1 MRTKHITI
9 AALAL
14 LLAACGNEGILENNE
29 SGSKG
34 GGGKVPM
41 TFTAG
46 MQTRTSLGE
55 DGHAVNWTSGDLVA
69 IYDGTETLCKFEAT
83 EVEGSTATLKGDAE
97 VADTYTAFYPYT
109 NDGTLTFGD
118 GTITFTLPAGQ
129 EAVAG
134 GFAEGLNPSW
144 AQAKDGSKNLEFQN
158 FCALAKFTVDDSGLD
173 GVTNLT
179 LSANTATEKLAGS
192 LTYTIGTDGNDGT
205 LAANDGASQ
214 AVTLKGT
221 FEAGQTYYFVV
232 APGTLTGG
240 ITLSYTDSSNGLK
253 YLKTTSNAVTL
264 TAGHILN
271 LGKVTFQPEAIT
283 DAAFIAAVEEGS
295 TPGIGW
301 TKEDDG
307 TVLLTDANKQAMA
320 EVKELDVHLQGLT
333 DLPGI
338 EYFTGLTSLNCSV
351 NQLTS
356 LDVTMLAY
364 LRTLECTGNQLTS
377 LDVSGLADLVTL
389 NCTGNQLTTLDVSG
403 LTWLNF
409 LDCSGNQLTTLDIT
423 RLDNLYGTLSCGQ
436 QNTTDGNMTLYLTTE
451 QYNFYWVGNWE
462 TDLFNNGVIPQIRD

>member
-1 MRTKHITI
+1 MKVKNMTI

-14 LLAACGNEGILENNE
+14 LLAACGNDDILENNE
-29 SGSKG
+29 SGNA
-34 GGGKVPM
+34 GKVRM

-46 MQTRTSLGE
+46 ISQTRTSLAE
-55 DGHAVNWTSGDLVA
+55 DGHAVNWTDGDA
-69 IYDGTETLCKFEAT
+69 IAVYDGTASNKFPAT
-83 EVEGSTATLKGDAE
+83 DIDGSRATFTGEVTDGSTA
-97 VADTYTAFYPYT
+97 YTAFYPYT
-109 NDGTLTFGD
+109 NDGTLTFAD
-118 GTITFTLPAGQ
+118 GTVTFTLPAEQTATEGS
-129 EAVAG
+129 
-134 GFAEGLNPSW
+134 FANRLNPSW

-158 FCALAKFTVDDSGLD
+158 LCALVKFTVDDSGLD

-221 FEAGQTYYFVV
+221 FEAGKTYYFVV

-264 TAGHILN
+264 TAGRILN

-295 TPGIGW
+295 EPRIGW

-307 TVLLTDANKQAMA
+307 TLLLTDANKQAMA
-320 EVKELDVHLQGLT
+320 GVIVLDVTNKGLT

-338 EYFTGLTSLNCSV
+338 EYFTRL
-351 NQLTS
+351 
-356 LDVTMLAY
+356 
-364 LRTLECTGNQLTS
+364 LRLVCTRNNLTS
-377 LDVSGLADLVTL
+377 LDVSGLTKLDDLD
-389 NCTGNQLTTLDVSG
+389 CEGNNLTTLDVSG
-403 LTWLNF
+403 LTRLAHLN
-409 LDCSGNQLTTLDIT
+409 CSWNRLTELDIT
-423 RLDNLYGTLSCGQ
+423 QLDDLWNLQCGSQ
-436 QNTTDGNMTLYLTTE
+436 QQIEGNMTLYLTQD
-451 QYNFYWVGNWE
+451 QYNNYWGDWGNDFLN
-462 TDLFNNGVIPQIRD
+462 TGVTPQIRD

>member
-1 MRTKHITI
+1 MKVKNMTI

-14 LLAACGNEGILENNE
+14 LLAACGNDDILENNE
-29 SGSKG
+29 SGNA
-34 GGGKVPM
+34 GKVRM

-46 MQTRTSLGE
+46 MPQTRTQLAEGN
-55 DGHAVNWTSGDLVA
+55 AVHWTADDAIA
-69 IYDGTETLCKFEAT
+69 IYDGTASNEFPAT
-83 EVEGSTATLKGDAE
+83 DIDGSRATFTGEVTKGSTN
-97 VADTYTAFYPYT
+97 YTAFYPYT

-118 GTITFTLPAGQ
+118 GTITFTLPTEQTATAGS
-129 EAVAG
+129 
-134 GFAEGLNPSW
+134 FAEGLNPSW
-144 AQAKDGSKNLEFQN
+144 AQATDGSKNLDFQN
-158 FCALAKFTVDDSGLD
+158 LCALVKFTVDDSGLD

-192 LTYTIGTDGNDGT
+192 LTYTTADGT

-264 TAGHILN
+264 TAGRILN

-283 DAAFIAAVEEGS
+283 DTDFITAVG
-295 TPGIGW
+295 TQVGW

-307 TVLLTDANKQAMA
+307 TVLLTDENKQAMA
-320 EVKELDVHLQGLT
+320 EVKELNVHLQGLT

-338 EYFTGLTSLNCSV
+338 EYFTGLTSLDCSS
-351 NQLTS
+351 NQLTT
-356 LDVTMLAY
+356 LDL
-364 LRTLECTGNQLTS
+364 TGLTRLIDLDCSANQLTS
-377 LDVSGLADLVTL
+377 LDVSGLTL
-389 NCTGNQLTTLDVSG
+389 
-403 LTWLNF
+403 LNS
-409 LDCSGNQLTTLDIT
+409 LDCSGNRLTSLDIT
-423 RLDNLYGTLSCGQ
+423 QLDNLYGTLLCGQ
-436 QNTTDGNMTLYLTTE
+436 QITTDGNMTLYLTTE
-451 QYNFYWVGNWE
+451 QYNYYWLGNWE
-462 TDLFNNGVIPQIRD
+462 MEFGNLGVTTKIRD

>member
-1 MRTKHITI
+1 MKVKNMTI

-14 LLAACGNEGILENNE
+14 LLAACGNDDILENNE
-29 SGSKG
+29 SGNA
-34 GGGKVPM
+34 GKVRM

-46 MQTRTSLGE
+46 MPQTRTQLAEGN
-55 DGHAVNWTSGDLVA
+55 AVHWTAGDKIA
-69 IYDGTETLCKFEAT
+69 IYDGTASNEFPAT
-83 EVEGSTATLKGDAE
+83 DIDGSRATFTGEVTKGSTN
-97 VADTYTAFYPYT
+97 YTAFYPYT

-118 GTITFTLPAGQ
+118 GTITFTLPTEQTATAGS
-129 EAVAG
+129 
-134 GFAEGLNPSW
+134 FAEGLNPSW
-144 AQAKDGSKNLEFQN
+144 AQDKDGSKNLEFQN
-158 FCALAKFTVDDSGLD
+158 LCALVKFTVDDSGLD

-192 LTYTIGTDGNDGT
+192 LTYTIGTDGSDGT

-264 TAGHILN
+264 TAGRILN

-283 DAAFIAAVEEGS
+283 NTAFIEAVGDQVS
-295 TPGIGW
+295 W

-338 EYFTGLTSLNCSV
+338 EYFTGLTSLDCSA

-356 LDVTMLAY
+356 LDLTGLTKLAVLY
-364 LRTLECTGNQLTS
+364 CSGN
-377 LDVSGLADLVTL
+377 
-389 NCTGNQLTTLDVSG
+389 NLTTLDLTG
-403 LTWLNF
+403 LTRLID
-409 LDCSGNQLTTLDIT
+409 LDCSVNQLTTLDIT
-423 RLDNLYGTLSCGQ
+423 RLDWLNLLLCGQ

-451 QYNFYWVGNWE
+451 QYNNYWGNWGTE
-462 TDLFNNGVIPQIRD
+462 FLNLGVTTKIRD

>member
-1 MRTKHITI
+1 MKVKNMTI

-14 LLAACGNEGILENNE
+14 LLAACGNDDILENNE
-29 SGSKG
+29 SGNA
-34 GGGKVPM
+34 GKVRM

-46 MQTRTSLGE
+46 MPQTRTQLAEGNAVHWTA
-55 DGHAVNWTSGDLVA
+55 DGAIA
-69 IYDGTETLCKFEAT
+69 IYDGTASNEFPAT
-83 EVEGSTATLKGDAE
+83 DIDGSRATFTGEVTDGSTA
-97 VADTYTAFYPYT
+97 YTAFYPYT

-129 EAVAG
+129 TATAG
-134 GFAEGLNPSW
+134 GFANGLNPSW
-144 AQAKDGSKNLEFQN
+144 AQDKDGSKNLEFQN
-158 FCALAKFTVDDSGLD
+158 LCALVKFTVDDSGLD

-192 LTYTIGTDGNDGT
+192 LTYTIGTDGSDGT

-264 TAGHILN
+264 TAGRILN

-338 EYFTGLTSLNCSV
+338 EYFTGLTSLNCRV

-356 LDVTMLAY
+356 LDLTGLTKLM
-364 LRTLECTGNQLTS
+364 TLYCSGN
-377 LDVSGLADLVTL
+377 
-389 NCTGNQLTTLDVSG
+389 NLTTLDLTG
-403 LTWLNF
+403 LTRLIY
-409 LDCSGNQLTTLDIT
+409 LDCSGNRLTSLDIT
-423 RLDNLYGTLSCGQ
+423 QLDNLYGTLLCGQ
-436 QNTTDGNMTLYLTTE
+436 QITTDGNMTLYLTTE
-451 QYNFYWVGNWE
+451 QYNYYWLGNWE
-462 TDLFNNGVIPQIRD
+462 MEFGNLGVTTKIRD

>member
-1 MRTKHITI
+1 MKVKNMTI

-14 LLAACGNEGILENNE
+14 LLAACGNEDILENNE
-29 SGSKG
+29 SGNA
-34 GGGKVPM
+34 GKVRM

-46 MQTRTSLGE
+46 MPQTRTQLAEGN
-55 DGHAVNWTSGDLVA
+55 AVHWTAGDKIA
-69 IYDGTETLCKFEAT
+69 IYDGTASNEFPAT
-83 EVEGSTATLKGDAE
+83 DIDGSRATFTGEVTKGSTN
-97 VADTYTAFYPYT
+97 YTAFYPYT

-118 GTITFTLPAGQ
+118 GTITFTLPTEQTAT
-129 EAVAG
+129 AG
-134 GFAEGLNPSW
+134 GFANGLNPSW
-144 AQAKDGSKNLEFQN
+144 AQATDGSKNLDFQN
-158 FCALAKFTVDDSGLD
+158 LCALVKFTVDDSGLD

-192 LTYTIGTDGNDGT
+192 LTYTTADGT

-264 TAGHILN
+264 TAGRILN

-283 DAAFIAAVEEGS
+283 NTAFIEAVGDQVS
-295 TPGIGW
+295 W

-338 EYFTGLTSLNCSV
+338 EYFTGLTSLDCSA

-356 LDVTMLAY
+356 LDLTGLTKLAVLY
-364 LRTLECTGNQLTS
+364 CSGN
-377 LDVSGLADLVTL
+377 
-389 NCTGNQLTTLDVSG
+389 NLTTLDLTG
-403 LTWLNF
+403 LTRLNY
-409 LDCSGNQLTTLDIT
+409 LDCSVNQLTTLDIT
-423 RLDNLYGTLSCGQ
+423 RLDWLNLLLCGQ

-451 QYNFYWVGNWE
+451 QYNNYWGNWGTE
-462 TDLFNNGVIPQIRD
+462 FLNLGVTTKIRD